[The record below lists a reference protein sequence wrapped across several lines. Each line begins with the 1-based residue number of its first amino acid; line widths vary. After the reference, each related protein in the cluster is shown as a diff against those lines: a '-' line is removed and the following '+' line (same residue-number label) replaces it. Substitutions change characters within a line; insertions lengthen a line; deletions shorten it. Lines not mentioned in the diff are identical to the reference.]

1 MLEDLTVLLVG
12 DDEPDGK
19 LVEQLEKKNLN
30 VEISAQKELGSLLAL
45 VEPHIVV
52 HIGKK
57 GAEATVDLLKQ
68 TEEVRRVR
76 LIVLAERD
84 ALSDLRKLDRTVVV
98 SLLADDI
105 APSVVA
111 ARVLMLAKKGP
122 EKSLRPPSAAAK
134 LPMKTAPTAPEGRA
148 ITSPKTAT
156 PEARSL
162 GARTPPMS
170 SPAVTPRFGIASA
183 VTVPPEGSPLR
194 TESID
199 AKSAAPVGG
208 PPRVPEKPRLPAPK
222 PAPHPTK
229 LAPHPAKPAP
239 PPAARQADAPGLKQ
253 PDSEFPTMSVDIS
266 RPELARL
273 EGAEARLILADDDV
287 TRADLIACALREAN
301 VATRIVPLDP
311 AKTHWPLVREFAPTL
326 VMADNEALRT
336 VGQVWLQLFQ
346 ADHALRKAKLVAVP
360 FEQIWRVG
368 EGAVKLRTLLP
379 HIPQLDGQFDVLAHP
394 TSAPVPPKE
403 PRSSPIHSSPV
414 VEAPVPFAD
423 DDPDEFERLTV
434 ARPIDAP
441 LPTEATRSRLPDLP
455 APLPAAGTP
464 PSPGSSPSPD
474 APSSSASG
482 GASSPGRVE
491 LSGPRPV
498 FDSLAPMPS
507 PSEDPAPKAPALQT
521 RLASNLAADTPRTP
535 AATETQAPTE
545 PGKSS
550 GGKFA
555 LAAILL
561 LVLGGAGGWFAF
573 GKKLP
578 SYLRLAPPTVANT
591 QTPEKK
597 SAPEVPQIQEIPEP
611 PPPDENAPTPE
622 QLLWRVQ
629 SSPAPTCE
637 SLVTNL
643 DELKVGGVQQAAVSL
658 AKARQQMV
666 LGRLDDALTLLC
678 EAVLVH
684 PESLALEELAA
695 LYLAKKSPE
704 QALEWHQKAAT
715 LRTDRPRTLELGGDI
730 HSQLGNVA
738 EAKAAFIASLKVK
751 ADDEKTLKAVSKQFV
766 EQGNAEFKSGAF
778 DAATLL
784 YRRAATLDL
793 ENAEAFAG
801 LAATSAAV
809 GNAQA
814 AGRFAEKTLALDEGH
829 HVALVVQAALATE
842 AGDLERA
849 KALTDKAIERNQ
861 NYLPAHQLRQKLK
874 GE

>member
-1 MLEDLTVLLVG
+1 MVEELTVLLVG
-12 DDEPDGK
+12 DDEPDEK
-19 LVEQLEKKNLN
+19 LVQQLEKKNLN

-52 HIGKK
+52 HIGKN
-57 GAEATVDLLKQ
+57 GAEATVNLLKQ

-76 LIVLAERD
+76 LIILAERD
-84 ALSDLRKLDRTVVV
+84 ALSDLRNLDRTVVV

-122 EKSLRPPSAAAK
+122 EKSLRPPSAAATLPAAKVPAAK
-134 LPMKTAPTAPEGRA
+134 LPPKAAPTAPEARV
-148 ITSPKTAT
+148 
-156 PEARSL
+156 EA
-162 GARTPPMS
+162 
-170 SPAVTPRFGIASA
+170 PRFGLASA
-183 VTVPPEGSPLR
+183 VTVPPKVS
-194 TESID
+194 
-199 AKSAAPVGG
+199 
-208 PPRVPEKPRLPAPK
+208 PPRAESMK
-222 PAPHPTK
+222 
-229 LAPHPAKPAP
+229 AKPAP
-239 PPAARQADAPGLKQ
+239 RPIVSPVAPEKPPLAAPSPTRAAKPPAKSADTPR
-253 PDSEFPTMSVDIS
+253 PDSDFPTMSIDIALPEAALPEAA
-266 RPELARL
+266 RPD
-273 EGAEARLILADDDV
+273 GGEARLILADDDM
-287 TRADLIACALREAN
+287 TRADLIACALRAAN

-336 VGQVWLQLFQ
+336 AGQMWLQLFQ
-346 ADHALRKAKLVAVP
+346 ADHALRKAKLISVP
-360 FEQIWRVG
+360 FDQLWRVG
-368 EGAVKLRTLLP
+368 DKAAELRTLLP
-379 HIPQLDGQFDVLAHP
+379 HIPELSRQLDLLEHP
-394 TSAPVPPKE
+394 TSAPFLPKE
-403 PRSSPIHSSPV
+403 PRSAPIHSSPM

-455 APLPAAGTP
+455 VPLPAAGTP
-464 PSPGSSPSPD
+464 PSPSPR
-474 APSSSASG
+474 AEGPSSA
-482 GASSPGRVE
+482 GAGPAA
-491 LSGPRPV
+491 PRPV
-498 FDSLAPMPS
+498 FDSLAPA
-507 PSEDPAPKAPALQT
+507 PAPEGVSAPKSPVL
-521 RLASNLAADTPRTP
+521 RAAVAGGLDPDTPKTP
-535 AATETQAPTE
+535 AATETRAPVE
-545 PGKSS
+545 KGKSGGG

-578 SYLRLAPPTVANT
+578 GYLRLAPPAAVSTRPPA
-591 QTPEKK
+591 EK
-597 SAPEVPQIQEIPEP
+597 SAPAPTIPEIPEA

-629 SSPAPTCE
+629 SSPAPTCDA
-637 SLVTNL
+637 LVNNL

-695 LYLAKKSPE
+695 LYLSKGSPE
-704 QALEWHQKAAT
+704 QALEWYQKAAS
-715 LRTDRPRTLELGGDI
+715 LRADRPRTLELGGDI

-766 EQGNAEFKSGAF
+766 EQGSAEFKAGAF

-793 ENAEAFAG
+793 ESAEAYAG

-814 AGRFAEKTLALDEGH
+814 AGRFAERTLALDDGH

-849 KALTDKAIERNQ
+849 KILTEKAIERNQ
-861 NYLPAHQLRQKLK
+861 NYLPAHELRQKLK